1 MSVIHGVSRTAGDRS
16 EFKKEVKVG
25 GQENFP
31 GGPLLWTV
39 LSWMTSV
46 LSIADLDCDP
56 TYNYMLPD

>member
-31 GGPLLWTV
+31 GGPLL
-39 LSWMTSV
+39 
-46 LSIADLDCDP
+46 
-56 TYNYMLPD
+56 